1 MSSPARI
8 ELARDIHD
16 GIAQDLVALGY
27 ELDLLLGAT
36 ESTVQSRRE
45 IRALRFKIDDLIAKV
60 RREMYALRDP
70 EVTTFQEALRD
81 LVEEICG
88 DLQVTQTI
96 SNFSIPNSYQSELKA
111 IATELLRNAKAHSRA
126 SHIEVLLKGV
136 ENRTYLE
143 VSDNGVGGAQVNTS
157 RLGSLGSLGRLGLVG
172 VKERVEQ
179 LHGQF
184 EIISTENGTR
194 IKVVL

>member
-1 MSSPARI
+1 VSSPARI
-8 ELARDIHD
+8 ELARDLHD

-45 IRALRFKIDDLIAKV
+45 IRGLRFKVDELILKV

-70 EVTTFQEALRD
+70 AQTSFQEELKQ
-81 LVEEICG
+81 LIEEICG
-88 DLQVTQTI
+88 DLRVTQTI
-96 SNFSIPNSYQSELKA
+96 NDIAIPSSYQSELKA
-111 IATELLRNAKAHSRA
+111 IATELLRNAKVHSGA

-157 RLGSLGSLGRLGLVG
+157 RVGRLGRLGLIG

-179 LHGQF
+179 LRGQL
-184 EIISTENGTR
+184 EIISSENGTC

>member
-1 MSSPARI
+1 VSDPARL
-8 ELARDIHD
+8 ELARDLHD

-36 ESTVQSRRE
+36 ESTVESRRE
-45 IRALRFKIDDLIAKV
+45 IRGLRFKVDGLISKV
-60 RREMYALRDP
+60 RHEMYALRDP
-70 EVTTFQEALRD
+70 KVVTFQDALSQ
-81 LVEEICG
+81 LIHEICG
-88 DLQVTQTI
+88 DLQVTASI
-96 SNFSIPNSYQSELKA
+96 SHFSIPNSYQTELKA
-111 IATELLRNAKAHSRA
+111 IATELLRNAKFHSRA
-126 SHIEVLLKGV
+126 SHIEVLLRGV

-157 RLGSLGSLGRLGLVG
+157 GLGRLGLVG

-179 LHGQF
+179 LHGQL

>member
-1 MSSPARI
+1 MSDAARVA
-8 ELARDIHD
+8 LARDIHD

-27 ELDLLLGAT
+27 QLDLLLGEN
-36 ESTVQSRRE
+36 ESTVESRRE
-45 IRALRFKIDDLIAKV
+45 IRTLRFQIDDLISKV

-70 EVTTFQEALRD
+70 QVTTFQDALIQ
-81 LVEEICG
+81 LINEICG

-96 SNFSIPNSYQSELKA
+96 SHFAIPYSYQHELRA
-111 IATELLRNAKAHSRA
+111 IATELLRNAKVHSRA

-143 VSDNGVGGAQVNTS
+143 VRDNGVGGAQVNTS
-157 RLGSLGSLGRLGLVG
+157 RLGRLGLMG

-179 LHGQF
+179 LHGQL
-184 EIISTENGTR
+184 EIISTENGTCV
-194 IKVVL
+194 KVVL

>member
-8 ELARDIHD
+8 ELARDLHD

-36 ESTVQSRRE
+36 DSTVQSRRE
-45 IRALRFKIDDLIAKV
+45 IRGLRFKVDELISKV

-70 EVTTFQEALRD
+70 AQTSFQEELK
-81 LVEEICG
+81 LLIKEICG
-88 DLQVTQTI
+88 DLRVTQTI
-96 SNFSIPNSYQSELKA
+96 NDIAIPSSYQSELKA
-111 IATELLRNAKAHSRA
+111 IATELLRNAKVHSGA

-157 RLGSLGSLGRLGLVG
+157 HVGRLGLIG

-179 LHGQF
+179 LRGQL
-184 EIISTENGTR
+184 EIISSENGTC

>member
-1 MSSPARI
+1 VSSPARI
-8 ELARDIHD
+8 ELARDLHD

-70 EVTTFQEALRD
+70 EVTTFQEALSD
-81 LVEEICG
+81 IVEEICG
-88 DLQVTQTI
+88 DLEVTQTI

-111 IATELLRNAKAHSRA
+111 IATELLRNAKVHSRA
-126 SHIEVLLKGV
+126 SHIEILLKGV

-143 VSDNGVGGAQVNTS
+143 VSDNGVGGAQLNTS
-157 RLGSLGSLGRLGLVG
+157 HLGRLGRLGLVG

-179 LHGQF
+179 LHGQL

>member
-1 MSSPARI
+1 VSDPARL
-8 ELARDIHD
+8 ELARDLHD

-36 ESTVQSRRE
+36 ESTVESRRE
-45 IRALRFKIDDLIAKV
+45 IRGLRFKVDGLISKV
-60 RREMYALRDP
+60 RHEMYALRDP
-70 EVTTFQEALRD
+70 KVVTFQDALSQ
-81 LVEEICG
+81 LIHEICG
-88 DLQVTQTI
+88 DLQVTASI
-96 SNFSIPNSYQSELKA
+96 SHFSIPNSYQTELKA

-126 SHIEVLLKGV
+126 SHIEVLLRGV

-157 RLGSLGSLGRLGLVG
+157 GLGRLGLVG

-179 LHGQF
+179 LHGQL

>member
-1 MSSPARI
+1 MSNSARI
-8 ELARDIHD
+8 ELARDLHD

-36 ESTVQSRRE
+36 ESTVESRRE
-45 IRALRFKIDDLIAKV
+45 IRGLRFKVDELISKV

-70 EVTTFQEALRD
+70 QVTSFQEELK
-81 LVEEICG
+81 LLIKEICG
-88 DLQVTQTI
+88 GLRVTQTI
-96 SNFSIPNSYQSELKA
+96 SDIAIPSSYQSELKA
-111 IATELLRNAKAHSRA
+111 IATELLRNAKVHSGA

-157 RLGSLGSLGRLGLVG
+157 HLGRLGLVG

-179 LHGQF
+179 LHGQMQIF
-184 EIISTENGTR
+184 SSENGTC

>member
-1 MSSPARI
+1 MSNPARL
-8 ELARDIHD
+8 ELARDLHD

-27 ELDLLLGAT
+27 ELDLLLGAS
-36 ESTVQSRRE
+36 ESTVESRRE
-45 IRALRFKIDDLIAKV
+45 IRVLRFKVDGLISKV
-60 RREMYALRDP
+60 RHEMYALRDP
-70 EVTTFQEALRD
+70 KVVTFQDALSQ
-81 LVEEICG
+81 LIHEICG
-88 DLQVTQTI
+88 DLQVTASI
-96 SNFSIPNSYQSELKA
+96 SHFSIPNSYQTELKA
-111 IATELLRNAKAHSRA
+111 IATELLRNAKFHSRA
-126 SHIEVLLKGV
+126 SHIEVLLRGV

-157 RLGSLGSLGRLGLVG
+157 GLGRLGLVG

-179 LHGQF
+179 LHGQL

>member
-1 MSSPARI
+1 MSNPARI
-8 ELARDIHD
+8 ELARDLHD

-36 ESTVQSRRE
+36 ESTVESRRE
-45 IRALRFKIDDLIAKV
+45 IRVLRFKIDDLISKV
-60 RREMYALRDP
+60 RREMYALRDLK
-70 EVTTFQEALRD
+70 ETSFQEVLKQ
-81 LVEEICG
+81 LIIEICG
-88 DLQVTQTI
+88 NLHVTQTI
-96 SNFSIPNSYQSELKA
+96 SDISIPSSYQSELRA
-111 IATELLRNAKAHSRA
+111 IATELLRNARVHSGA

-157 RLGSLGSLGRLGLVG
+157 RLGRLGRLGLAG

-179 LHGQF
+179 LNGQL
-184 EIISTENGTR
+184 EIISSENGTC

>member
-1 MSSPARI
+1 VSNSARI
-8 ELARDIHD
+8 ELARDLHD

-36 ESTVQSRRE
+36 ESTVESRRE
-45 IRALRFKIDDLIAKV
+45 IRGLRFKVDELISKV
-60 RREMYALRDP
+60 RREMYALRDLK
-70 EVTTFQEALRD
+70 VTSFQDELKELIA
-81 LVEEICG
+81 EICG
-88 DLQVTQTI
+88 DLEVTQTI
-96 SNFSIPNSYQSELKA
+96 SQFSIPSSYQSELKA
-111 IATELLRNAKAHSRA
+111 IATELLRNARVHSGA

-157 RLGSLGSLGRLGLVG
+157 GLGRLGLVG

-179 LHGQF
+179 LHGQMQ
-184 EIISTENGTR
+184 IISSENGTC

>member
-1 MSSPARI
+1 
-8 ELARDIHD
+8 
-16 GIAQDLVALGY
+16 
-27 ELDLLLGAT
+27 
-36 ESTVQSRRE
+36 
-45 IRALRFKIDDLIAKV
+45 
-60 RREMYALRDP
+60 MYALRDP
-70 EVTTFQEALRD
+70 KVVTFQDALRQ
-81 LVEEICG
+81 LIHEICG
-88 DLQVTQTI
+88 DLQVTASI
-96 SNFSIPNSYQSELKA
+96 NHFSIPNSYQTELKA
-111 IATELLRNAKAHSRA
+111 IATELLRNAKVHSRA

-157 RLGSLGSLGRLGLVG
+157 GLGRLGLVG

-179 LHGQF
+179 LHGQL

>member
-1 MSSPARI
+1 VSNSARI
-8 ELARDIHD
+8 ELARDLHD

-36 ESTVQSRRE
+36 ESTVESRRE
-45 IRALRFKIDDLIAKV
+45 IRGLRFKVDDLISKV
-60 RREMYALRDP
+60 RREMYALRDLK
-70 EVTTFQEALRD
+70 VTSFQDELKELIA
-81 LVEEICG
+81 EICG
-88 DLQVTQTI
+88 DLEVTQTI
-96 SNFSIPNSYQSELKA
+96 SQFSIPSSYQSELKA
-111 IATELLRNAKAHSRA
+111 IATELLRNARVHSGA

-157 RLGSLGSLGRLGLVG
+157 GLGRLGLVG

-179 LHGQF
+179 LHGQMQ
-184 EIISTENGTR
+184 IISSENGTC

>member
-1 MSSPARI
+1 MSNPARL
-8 ELARDIHD
+8 ELARDLHD

-36 ESTVQSRRE
+36 ESTVESRRE
-45 IRALRFKIDDLIAKV
+45 IRGLRFKVDGLISKV
-60 RREMYALRDP
+60 RHEMYALRDP
-70 EVTTFQEALRD
+70 KVVTFQDALSQ
-81 LVEEICG
+81 LIHEICG
-88 DLQVTQTI
+88 DLQVTASI
-96 SNFSIPNSYQSELKA
+96 SHFSIPNSYQTELKA
-111 IATELLRNAKAHSRA
+111 IATELLRNAKFHSRA

-157 RLGSLGSLGRLGLVG
+157 GLGRLGLVG

-179 LHGQF
+179 LHGQL

>member
-1 MSSPARI
+1 MSNPARL
-8 ELARDIHD
+8 ELARDLHD

-27 ELDLLLGAT
+27 ELDLLLGAS
-36 ESTVQSRRE
+36 ESTVESRRE
-45 IRALRFKIDDLIAKV
+45 IRVLRFKVDDLISKV

-70 EVTTFQEALRD
+70 QVTTFQDALSQ
-81 LVEEICG
+81 LIHEICG
-88 DLQVTQTI
+88 DLQVTASI
-96 SNFSIPNSYQSELKA
+96 SHFSIPNSYQTELKA
-111 IATELLRNAKAHSRA
+111 IATELLRNAKFHSRA

-157 RLGSLGSLGRLGLVG
+157 GLGRLGLMG

-179 LHGQF
+179 LHGQL

>member
-1 MSSPARI
+1 MSNSARI
-8 ELARDIHD
+8 ELARDLHD

-27 ELDLLLGAT
+27 ELDLLLGASD
-36 ESTVQSRRE
+36 STVESRRE
-45 IRALRFKIDDLIAKV
+45 IRGLRFKVDELISKV

-70 EVTTFQEALRD
+70 QETSFQEELGK
-81 LVEEICG
+81 LISEICG

-96 SNFSIPNSYQSELKA
+96 SHFSISSAYQSDLKA
-111 IATELLRNAKAHSRA
+111 IATELLRNAKFHSGA

-143 VSDNGVGGAQVNTS
+143 VNDNGVGGAQVNTS
-157 RLGSLGSLGRLGLVG
+157 RLGSLGRLGLMG
-172 VKERVEQ
+172 VKERVEK
-179 LHGQF
+179 LHGQL
-184 EIISTENGTR
+184 EIISSENGTR

>member
-1 MSSPARI
+1 VSNPARL
-8 ELARDIHD
+8 ELARDLHD

-36 ESTVQSRRE
+36 ESTVESRRE
-45 IRALRFKIDDLIAKV
+45 IRGLRFKVDGLISKV
-60 RREMYALRDP
+60 RHEMYALRDP
-70 EVTTFQEALRD
+70 KVVTFQDALSQ
-81 LVEEICG
+81 LIHEICG
-88 DLQVTQTI
+88 DLQVTASI
-96 SNFSIPNSYQSELKA
+96 SHFSIPNSYQTELKA
-111 IATELLRNAKAHSRA
+111 IATELLRNAKFHSRA
-126 SHIEVLLKGV
+126 SHIEVLLRGV

-157 RLGSLGSLGRLGLVG
+157 GLGRLGLVG

-179 LHGQF
+179 LHGQL

>member
-1 MSSPARI
+1 VSNPARI
-8 ELARDIHD
+8 ELARDLHD

-36 ESTVQSRRE
+36 ESTVESRRE
-45 IRALRFKIDDLIAKV
+45 IRVLRFKIDDLISKV
-60 RREMYALRDP
+60 RREMYALRDLK
-70 EVTTFQEALRD
+70 ETSFQEVLKQ
-81 LVEEICG
+81 LIIEICG
-88 DLQVTQTI
+88 DMHVTQTI
-96 SNFSIPNSYQSELKA
+96 SDISIPSSYHSELRA
-111 IATELLRNAKAHSRA
+111 IAIELLRNARVHSGA

-157 RLGSLGSLGRLGLVG
+157 HLGSLGRLGLVG

-184 EIISTENGTR
+184 EIFSSENGTC

>member
-1 MSSPARI
+1 MSNPARL
-8 ELARDIHD
+8 ELARDLHD

-36 ESTVQSRRE
+36 ESTVESRRE
-45 IRALRFKIDDLIAKV
+45 IRGLRFKVDGLISKV
-60 RREMYALRDP
+60 RHEMYALRDP
-70 EVTTFQEALRD
+70 KVVTFQDALSQ
-81 LVEEICG
+81 LIHEICG

-96 SNFSIPNSYQSELKA
+96 SHFSIPNSYQTELKA
-111 IATELLRNAKAHSRA
+111 IATELLRNAKFHSRA
-126 SHIEVLLKGV
+126 SHIEVLLRGV

-157 RLGSLGSLGRLGLVG
+157 GLGRLGLVG

-179 LHGQF
+179 LHGQL

>member
-8 ELARDIHD
+8 ELARDLHD

-70 EVTTFQEALRD
+70 EVTTFQEALSD
-81 LVEEICG
+81 IVEEICG
-88 DLQVTQTI
+88 DLEVTQTI

-111 IATELLRNAKAHSRA
+111 IATELLRNAKVHSRA
-126 SHIEVLLKGV
+126 SHIEILLKGV

-157 RLGSLGSLGRLGLVG
+157 RLGRLGRLGLVG

-179 LHGQF
+179 LHGQL

>member
-1 MSSPARI
+1 MSDPARL
-8 ELARDIHD
+8 ELARDLHD

-36 ESTVQSRRE
+36 ESTVESRRE
-45 IRALRFKIDDLIAKV
+45 IRGLRFKVDGLISKV
-60 RREMYALRDP
+60 RHEMYALRDP
-70 EVTTFQEALRD
+70 KVVTFQDALSQ
-81 LVEEICG
+81 LIHEICG
-88 DLQVTQTI
+88 DLQVTASI
-96 SNFSIPNSYQSELKA
+96 SHFSIPNSYQTELKA
-111 IATELLRNAKAHSRA
+111 IATELLRNAKFHSRA
-126 SHIEVLLKGV
+126 SHIEVLLRGV

-157 RLGSLGSLGRLGLVG
+157 GLGRLGLVG

-179 LHGQF
+179 LHGHL

>member
-1 MSSPARI
+1 MSDPARL
-8 ELARDIHD
+8 ELARDLHD

-27 ELDLLLGAT
+27 ELYLLLGAT
-36 ESTVQSRRE
+36 ESTVESRRE
-45 IRALRFKIDDLIAKV
+45 IRGLRFKVDGLISKV
-60 RREMYALRDP
+60 RHEMYALRDP
-70 EVTTFQEALRD
+70 KVVTFQDALSQ
-81 LVEEICG
+81 LIHEICG
-88 DLQVTQTI
+88 DLQVTASI
-96 SNFSIPNSYQSELKA
+96 SHFSIPNSYQTELKA
-111 IATELLRNAKAHSRA
+111 IATELLRNSKFHSRA
-126 SHIEVLLKGV
+126 SHIEVLLRGV

-157 RLGSLGSLGRLGLVG
+157 GLGRLGLMG

-179 LHGQF
+179 LHGQL

>member
-1 MSSPARI
+1 VSSPARI
-8 ELARDIHD
+8 ELARDLHD

-70 EVTTFQEALRD
+70 EVTTFQEALSE

-88 DLQVTQTI
+88 DLHVTQTI
-96 SNFSIPNSYQSELKA
+96 SQISIPNSYQSELKA
-111 IATELLRNAKAHSRA
+111 IATELLRNAKVHSRA

-157 RLGSLGSLGRLGLVG
+157 RLGRLGLVG

>member
-1 MSSPARI
+1 MSNSARI
-8 ELARDIHD
+8 ELARDLHD

-36 ESTVQSRRE
+36 ESSVESRRE
-45 IRALRFKIDDLIAKV
+45 IRGLRFKVDDLISKV
-60 RREMYALRDP
+60 RREMYALRDLK
-70 EVTTFQEALRD
+70 VTSFQEELKELIA
-81 LVEEICG
+81 EICG
-88 DLQVTQTI
+88 DLEVTQTI
-96 SNFSIPNSYQSELKA
+96 SQFSIPSSYQSELKA
-111 IATELLRNAKAHSRA
+111 IATELLRNARVHSGA

-143 VSDNGVGGAQVNTS
+143 VSDNGVGGAQVSTS
-157 RLGSLGSLGRLGLVG
+157 GLGRLGLVG

-179 LHGQF
+179 LHGQMQ
-184 EIISTENGTR
+184 IISSENGTC

>member
-1 MSSPARI
+1 VSNPARI
-8 ELARDIHD
+8 ELARDLHD

-36 ESTVQSRRE
+36 ESTVESRRE
-45 IRALRFKIDDLIAKV
+45 IRALRFKIDDLISKV
-60 RREMYALRDP
+60 RREMYALRDLK
-70 EVTTFQEALRD
+70 ETSFQEVLKQ
-81 LVEEICG
+81 LIIEICG
-88 DLQVTQTI
+88 DLHVTQTI
-96 SNFSIPNSYQSELKA
+96 SDISIPSSYQSELRA
-111 IATELLRNAKAHSRA
+111 IATELLRNARVHSRA

-157 RLGSLGSLGRLGLVG
+157 RLGRLGRLGLAG

-179 LHGQF
+179 LNGQM
-184 EIISTENGTR
+184 EIISSENGTC